1 MIKYG
6 NGFSSGKS
14 CTSHSWNAEKA
25 GQQGD
30 GWLGNVEA
38 RDGQLAVRGMSIHQ
52 PLMRQTPDCDDDAIK
67 LKRPDDRHGEGSL

>member
-1 MIKYG
+1 MDSPLANHVRPIPG
-6 NGFSSGKS
+6 MLR
-14 CTSHSWNAEKA
+14 KA

-38 RDGQLAVRGMSIHQ
+38 RDGQLAVRGMSVHQ

-67 LKRPDDRHGEGSL
+67 LKRPDDRHEEGSL